1 MMATQLKWYGDKA
14 IQGMEQA
21 VSLALEAS
29 ALLVEG
35 QAKALAPVGKYP
47 PGSGRVGGNLRDSIT
62 HEVEGQE
69 AKVGTNVE
77 YAPYVELG
85 TVKMA
90 AQPYLNPA
98 LEMNKNNIKR
108 IFADAIKRGV
118 GR

>member
-1 MMATQLKWYGDKA
+1 MMATKLKWFGDKA

-35 QAKALAPVGKYP
+35 QAKALAPVDT
-47 PGSGRVGGNLRDSIT
+47 GNLRNSIT

-77 YAPYVELG
+77 YAPFVELG
-85 TVKMA
+85 TSKQA

-98 LEMNKNNIKR
+98 LEQNKGNIKR
-108 IFADAIKRGV
+108 IFADAIKKGV

>member
-1 MMATQLKWYGDKA
+1 MATKLKWFGDKA

-21 VSLALEAS
+21 VSMALEAS

-35 QAKALAPVGKYP
+35 QAKALAPVDT
-47 PGSGRVGGNLRDSIT
+47 GNLRNSIT

-77 YAPYVELG
+77 YAPFVELG
-85 TVKMA
+85 TSKQA

-98 LEMNKNNIKR
+98 LEQNKGNIKR
-108 IFADAIKRGV
+108 IFAEAIKKGV

>member
-1 MMATQLKWYGDKA
+1 MMATKLKWFGDKA

-35 QAKALAPVGKYP
+35 QAKALAPVDT
-47 PGSGRVGGNLRDSIT
+47 GNLRNSIT

-98 LEMNKNNIKR
+98 LEQNKGNIKR
-108 IFADAIKRGV
+108 IFADAIQRGLA
-118 GR
+118 R

>member
-35 QAKALAPVGKYP
+35 QAKALTPVDT
-47 PGSGRVGGNLRDSIT
+47 GNLRNSIT
-62 HEVEGQE
+62 HEVEGKE

-77 YAPYVELG
+77 YAPFVELG

-98 LEMNKNNIKR
+98 LEMNKGNIQR
-108 IFADAIKRGV
+108 IFAEAIKRGV